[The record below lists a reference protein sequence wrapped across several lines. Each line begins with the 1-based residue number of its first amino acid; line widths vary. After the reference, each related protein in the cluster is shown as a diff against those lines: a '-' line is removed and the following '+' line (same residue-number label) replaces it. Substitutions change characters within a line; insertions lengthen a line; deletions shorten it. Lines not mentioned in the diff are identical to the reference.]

1 MEGSPF
7 VSLFFPRSFIRGGG
21 GGGEEG
27 GMPHNIKAHIPP
39 KNGLA
44 SGQVCVT

>member
-21 GGGEEG
+21 GGGG
-27 GMPHNIKAHIPP
+27 GGWNA
-39 KNGLA
+39 
-44 SGQVCVT
+44 T